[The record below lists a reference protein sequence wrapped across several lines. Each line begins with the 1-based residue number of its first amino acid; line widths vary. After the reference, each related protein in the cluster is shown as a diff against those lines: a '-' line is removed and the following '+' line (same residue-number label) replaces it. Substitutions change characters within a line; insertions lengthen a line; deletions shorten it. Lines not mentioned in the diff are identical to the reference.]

1 MEVIV
6 SIEALNYALNL
17 ELPEVDGTTKPLLK
31 FVLVGIANHANPR
44 GEAWPAID
52 RLSKYTGFSTR
63 SIQRAISELVRMDLL
78 RIEEKPGRTNLY
90 IIRAFDESR
99 GDTMSGVTPCQGGVS
114 PCHPNH
120 KEPSSNNNRASRL
133 PDDFNPSEA
142 NVEWAKSARPDVD
155 LKDATDQFKDYWLG
169 NGKTKLDWQA
179 TWRNWIR
186 RTDPARSRTN
196 LRNNPAALA
205 QSNRQRSD
213 ELLSELG
220 EYGPSTPRLID
231 QR

>member
-1 MEVIV
+1 M

-114 PCHPNH
+114 PCRPNH

-133 PDDFNPSEA
+133 PEDFKPSEA

-169 NGKTKLDWQA
+169 NGKIKLDWQA

-186 RTDPARSRTN
+186 RTDTSRPRTN
-196 LRNNPAALA
+196 LRNNPTALA
-205 QSNRQRSD
+205 QSNRQRSA

-220 EYGPSTPRLID
+220 EYGSSTPRLID

>member
-1 MEVIV
+1 M

-133 PDDFNPSEA
+133 PEDFKPSEA

-169 NGKTKLDWQA
+169 NGKIKLDWQA

-186 RTDPARSRTN
+186 RTDTSRPRTN
-196 LRNNPAALA
+196 LRNNPTALA
-205 QSNRQRSD
+205 QSNRQRSA

-220 EYGPSTPRLID
+220 EYGSSTPRLID

>member
-1 MEVIV
+1 M

-52 RLSKYTGFSTR
+52 RLAKYTGFSTR
-63 SIQRAISELVRMDLL
+63 SIQRAISELVRMDLI

-90 IIRAFDESR
+90 VIRAFDESR

-120 KEPSSNNNRASRL
+120 KEPSSNNRRASQL
-133 PDDFNPSEA
+133 PDDFKPSEA

-155 LKDATDQFKDYWLG
+155 LQDATDQFKDYWLG
-169 NGKTKLDWQA
+169 NGKPKLDWQA

-186 RTDPARSRTN
+186 RTDPSRSRANIRHSPT
-196 LRNNPAALA
+196 ALA
-205 QSNRQRSD
+205 EANRRRSA
-213 ELLSELG
+213 ELLGELG
-220 EYGPSTPRLID
+220 EYAPTNPRLI
-231 QR
+231 R

>member
-155 LKDATDQFKDYWLG
+155 LKDATDQFQDYWLG

-205 QSNRQRSD
+205 QSNRQRSA

-220 EYGPSTPRLID
+220 EYGSSTPRLID